1 MPSVAAVRAQIAAH
15 LGLLESAPGVLL
27 LARQSAEPPEFMR
40 TPTHSPFHLEYGVG
54 SPGDEYTARNRSVRT
69 DIVVLIPYQLETL
82 DRIDGDTGYTAMLNL
97 HAAVVAA
104 LTSSAWTAEL
114 PKNHA
119 PIDIKDTREPGPD
132 GWIWLQTTFTA
143 LHSLA

>member
-1 MPSVAAVRAQIAAH
+1 MPTPAAVRSQIAAH

-27 LARQSAEPPEFMR
+27 LTRQSAEPPEFMR
-40 TPTHSPFHLEYGVG
+40 SPSHSPVHLEFGVG
-54 SPGDEYTARNRSVRT
+54 SPGDAYAARNKSVRT

-82 DRIDGDTGYTAMLNL
+82 DRIDGATGYTAMLTL
-97 HAAVVAA
+97 HAAIAAA
-104 LTSSAWTAEL
+104 LTASHWTAEL

-119 PIDIKDTREPGPD
+119 PIDIKDAREPGPD
-132 GWIWLQTTFTA
+132 GWIWLTTTFTA